1 MPCRTAPH
9 NRGIQ
14 GVRGYSDK
22 VGERKDV
29 LYVNM
34 FGVFML
40 RYQGRD
46 VTPEKNTVKK
56 TMQLLQLLLS
66 RRKEGIAREK
76 LLYALYGLGNVENPA
91 NNLKVITSQLRKK
104 LVSAG
109 LPEWNYIENRGGIYY
124 WSSPM
129 EVCSDVEQFEKRL
142 EDAQTAPDPEKRLE
156 LICQACRSYKGEFL
170 VSLSGEEW
178 VMMESARL
186 RERYF
191 QALGEAEKAL
201 KERQRYLELLELCN
215 DAIGMYPFEEWQAV
229 KIDCLMAMNRF
240 KEAME
245 VYEYTTKM
253 YFEEMGLPPSDRML
267 DLLRNMGS
275 KIYTSA
281 QAASSITGILR
292 EEEPR
297 KAGAYFCGF
306 PSFIDGYR
314 MMRRVVERHGES
326 VYMMVCTLTDAKGNH
341 LEDKERIKA
350 MTPVLRESIGKSLRS
365 GDVYSMYSPT
375 QFVLL
380 LFGTEGKGCGLIRE
394 RILKSFSEGHR
405 SWKNCVRF
413 YATSVIDVGQ
423 PVEDADFK
431 NVFFA

>member
-1 MPCRTAPH
+1 M
-9 NRGIQ
+9 GMM
-14 GVRGYSDK
+14 
-22 VGERKDV
+22 KDI

-40 RYQGRD
+40 RYQDRD
-46 VTPEKNTVKK
+46 VTPEKNTGKK
-56 TMQLLQLLLS
+56 TMQLLQILLS
-66 RRKEGIAREK
+66 HRKEGIAREK
-76 LLYALYGLGNVENPA
+76 LLYALYALGNVENPA
-91 NNLKVITSQLRKK
+91 NNLKVITSQLRKR
-104 LVSAG
+104 LIAAG
-109 LPEWNYIENRGGIYY
+109 LPEWNYIEARGGIYY

-129 EVCSDVEQFEKRL
+129 EVCSDVELFEELLDEAK
-142 EDAQTAPDPEKRLE
+142 AASDPERRLE
-156 LICQACRSYKGEFL
+156 LTCRACRCYKGEFL
-170 VSLSGEEW
+170 INLSGEEW
-178 VMMESARL
+178 AMMESARL

-191 QALGEAEKAL
+191 QALGEAEKEL
-201 KERQRYLELLELCN
+201 KERKRYLELLDLCN
-215 DAIGMYPFEEWQAV
+215 NAIGMYPFEEWQAV

-240 KEAME
+240 REAME
-245 VYEYTTKM
+245 VYESTTKM

-267 DLLRNMGS
+267 DRLRDMGS

-281 QAASSITGILR
+281 QAASNITGILR
-292 EEEPR
+292 EEEPK

-341 LEDKERIKA
+341 LEDRERIRT

-380 LFGTEGKGCGLIRE
+380 LFGTEGNGCGLIRE
-394 RILKSFSEGHR
+394 RILRAFSEGHK
-405 SWKNCVRF
+405 SWKGCVRF